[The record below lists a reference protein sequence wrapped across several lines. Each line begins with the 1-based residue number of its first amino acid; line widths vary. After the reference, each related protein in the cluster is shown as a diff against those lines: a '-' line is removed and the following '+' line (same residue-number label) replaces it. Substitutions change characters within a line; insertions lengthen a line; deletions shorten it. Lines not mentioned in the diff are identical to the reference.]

1 MSFTSCCFKE
11 GEKNL
16 HKAVLWHCTTA
27 VCAHRRVKSSGF
39 AALGM
44 MGRKTL
50 LDTGL
55 DHWRSHWHCLPC
67 SPPLLFFFL
76 SLKLLIRDCC
86 NWLRLWELILVH
98 KFWHWK
104 PAKRLCGGGE
114 WLHRIWCGVCL
125 FSFLQPNTSTNPWAD
140 LDLFV
145 HSQLSPG
152 RKFSLLW
159 KQKSNL
165 QGCDELW
172 GWTDFTA
179 SDEVTIALVLR
190 QTTNVTKLAF
200 ELCVMEQRAECDD
213 AKIAVVVLKVFW
225 DNFYMDWKLLL
236 KREAHLIDYFWYWNG
251 LTCKISYQKSVE
263 LVLSFSHMFLVSPLA
278 WFSSCHSSCDLAYM
292 LVSKQATLSSCHYSD
307 ICPGCPSTVIHR
319 LKFWQ
324 SQGREWW
331 KVEDQASWNIS
342 SFFCGVLGLFS
353 SAWCHMGFKD
363 MVCPWKS
370 VFKDGTV

>member
-1 MSFTSCCFKE
+1 MFSGALCVLQHIPAICVWLPEVYIHFLPFLPNNVMFIMSFTSCCFKE

-67 SPPLLFFFL
+67 SPLLLFFFL

-140 LDLFV
+140 LDLYV
-145 HSQLSPG
+145 GS
-152 RKFSLLW
+152 
-159 KQKSNL
+159 
-165 QGCDELW
+165 
-172 GWTDFTA
+172 
-179 SDEVTIALVLR
+179 
-190 QTTNVTKLAF
+190 
-200 ELCVMEQRAECDD
+200 
-213 AKIAVVVLKVFW
+213 
-225 DNFYMDWKLLL
+225 
-236 KREAHLIDYFWYWNG
+236 
-251 LTCKISYQKSVE
+251 
-263 LVLSFSHMFLVSPLA
+263 
-278 WFSSCHSSCDLAYM
+278 
-292 LVSKQATLSSCHYSD
+292 
-307 ICPGCPSTVIHR
+307 ICT
-319 LKFWQ
+319 
-324 SQGREWW
+324 
-331 KVEDQASWNIS
+331 
-342 SFFCGVLGLFS
+342 
-353 SAWCHMGFKD
+353 
-363 MVCPWKS
+363 
-370 VFKDGTV
+370 